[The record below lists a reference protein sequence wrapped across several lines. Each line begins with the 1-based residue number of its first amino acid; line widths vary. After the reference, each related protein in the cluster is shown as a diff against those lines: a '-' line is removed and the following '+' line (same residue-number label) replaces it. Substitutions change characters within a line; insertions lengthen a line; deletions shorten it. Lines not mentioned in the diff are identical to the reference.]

1 MVYMLWRIP
10 YLDVSNVAKMQF
22 NFSNLFHKFY
32 NLPCY
37 DACLCINLSFSCLN
51 LVQPDSCISLYNRE
65 GRKEKGNFSWDL
77 FQRLWGCAVIF
88 YRVSLCHNVT
98 YSLCYIN
105 FICQLKSISQ
115 AKFLLIYFHLQ
126 KQGTKFLCL
135 PFGPQLNATILLG
148 NWVRFSGAYQGDNA
162 M

>member
-1 MVYMLWRIP
+1 MVYILWRIP
-10 YLDVSNVAKMQF
+10 YLDVSKVAKMQF

-51 LVQPDSCISLYNRE
+51 LAQPDSCISLYNRE

-105 FICQLKSISQ
+105 FICQLKGISQ
-115 AKFLLIYFHLQ
+115 ENNLAGASVIPLQ
-126 KQGTKFLCL
+126 IWSEKNVG
-135 PFGPQLNATILLG
+135 IL
-148 NWVRFSGAYQGDNA
+148 
-162 M
+162 